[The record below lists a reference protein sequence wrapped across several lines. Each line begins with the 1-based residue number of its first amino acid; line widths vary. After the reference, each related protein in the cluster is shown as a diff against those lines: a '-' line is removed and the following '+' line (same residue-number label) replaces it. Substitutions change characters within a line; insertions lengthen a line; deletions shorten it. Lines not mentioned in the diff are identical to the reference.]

1 MNYYYQKMTLAP
13 LAMVLLACTQ
23 VNAGTNASCGVS
35 LPKQAPAGSLIIGRA
50 NAGSVLTLAGRK
62 LQLAPDLRFVF
73 GAGPD
78 VRQMTLAVRAN
89 SCKANV
95 TVMITPRTWKTEIV
109 NGVPQNTVTPDPAT
123 QKRIQA
129 EGALISKARALES
142 AGLGWQQPLIWP
154 AIGRISGIYGSRRI
168 INGQPS
174 SPHLGL
180 DIAAPTGTI
189 VKAALSGKV
198 SLRHDDMVMTGKT
211 LILDHGF
218 GINTVYIH
226 LSQINVIEGQE
237 VSAGDKIG
245 AIGTSGRSTGPH
257 LHFQVQWFQ
266 EKLDPA
272 LVLPGLFK

>member
-1 MNYYYQKMTLAP
+1 MIIFKLIP
-13 LAMVLLACTQ
+13 LIALVCLHSTAKA
-23 VNAGTNASCGVS
+23 NAADPTCGVK
-35 LPKQAPAGSLIIGRA
+35 LPKEVPAGSLIIGQA
-50 NAGSVLTLAGRK
+50 NAGSVLMLAGRK

-73 GAGPD
+73 GAGRD
-78 VRQMTLAVRAN
+78 VRKMTLSVQSGA
-89 SCKANV
+89 CKSNV
-95 TVMITPRTWKTEIV
+95 SVLVTPRVWKTEIV

-129 EGALISKARALES
+129 EGALITKARAVES
-142 AGLGWQQPLIWP
+142 LQLGWQQPLGWP
-154 AIGRISGIYGSRRI
+154 AMGRISGIYGSQRI
-168 INGQPS
+168 TNGTPG

-189 VKAALSGKV
+189 VKAALGGKV

-226 LSQINVIEGQE
+226 MSQINVIEGQA
-237 VSAGDKIG
+237 VNAGDKIG

-272 LVLPGLFK
+272 LVLPRIGL

>member
-1 MNYYYQKMTLAP
+1 MTSLLVCISTLASADP
-13 LAMVLLACTQ
+13 T
-23 VNAGTNASCGVS
+23 CGVV
-35 LPKQAPAGSLIIGRA
+35 LPKEVPAGSLIIGQA
-50 NAGSVLTLAGRK
+50 NPGSVLMLAGRRLK
-62 LQLAPDLRFVF
+62 LAPDSRFVF
-73 GAGPD
+73 GAGRD
-78 VRQMTLAVRAN
+78 VRKMTLSVQSGTCKSNIAV
-89 SCKANV
+89 V
-95 TVMITPRTWKTEIV
+95 ITPRVWKTEIV

-129 EGALISKARALES
+129 EGALITKARAVES
-142 AGLGWQQPLIWP
+142 ALLGWQQPLIWP
-154 AIGRISGIYGSRRI
+154 AMGRISGIYGSQRI
-168 INGQPS
+168 TNGTPG

-180 DIAAPTGTI
+180 DIAAPTGTV

-226 LSQINVIEGQE
+226 MSQINVIEGQV

-245 AIGTSGRSTGPH
+245 EIGTSGRSTGPH

-272 LVLPGLFK
+272 LVLPGI